1 MQINKQIVECNENKE
16 DLDVK
21 QNELDC
27 YQEQLEYIELD
38 RTSLLK
44 AKEEA
49 LLVKN
54 DIEIKE
60 KII

>member
-1 MQINKQIVECNENKE
+1 MQINKQIVGCNENKE

-49 LLVKN
+49 L
-54 DIEIKE
+54 
-60 KII
+60 